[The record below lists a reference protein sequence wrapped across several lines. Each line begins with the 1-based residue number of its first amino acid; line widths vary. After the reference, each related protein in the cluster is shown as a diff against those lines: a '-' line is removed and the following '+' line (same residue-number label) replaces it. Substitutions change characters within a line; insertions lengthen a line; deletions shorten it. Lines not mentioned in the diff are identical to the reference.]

1 MGKIKTIA
9 HLADIHIRKLHRFVE
24 YRDVFNRLYKKLEEL
39 KPDLIY
45 IGGDIVHGKLDT
57 SPEET
62 RLVADFFLGLA
73 DIADLLI
80 IPGNHDCNLNNKSRE
95 DVLSPIVDLVQQINP
110 RIHYWKKSGVY
121 DLGGCKFGFLSVFD
135 ITQDGKPNTKNLPR
149 AKDIDGKDK
158 IAVFHGGV
166 GRFEVD
172 TGLWMSD
179 DNVNANDFDG
189 YDIVML
195 GDIHKRQCI
204 DDNDKIAYPGSL
216 IQQNFA
222 EAPEHGFLLWDVEK
236 RKSEFV
242 QIENDYGFKT
252 IIVEDG
258 EIKSKMKFVPKYG
271 NIKIK
276 YKNTPIDKLRLI
288 ELNLRQK
295 YQGIK
300 QVVMEKLDSIEGKMN
315 ESKTKISIEDIH
327 DLSVQNNLIEKV
339 LKIEN
344 PNIDDKTLKRIYDI
358 NELTNSAIG
367 MKNDLPRNVDWK
379 LKYIEFDN
387 MFSYGKKNRID
398 FTKLDGIVG
407 VVAPNHS
414 GKSALIDIIAYTI
427 FDICSRTN
435 RAIEVLNNK
444 SKQFEVKL
452 SLEVNGV
459 DYIIHRIGTL
469 KERTSRKTGVVNR
482 LCPVSVKFYT
492 EENGEL
498 IDLSGAARSNSQYGS
513 GTNEE
518 IRKIL
523 GTFDDFILTSLSL
536 QNNGQNFIDKK
547 QAERKK
553 ILSQFMGIDL
563 FDKLFD
569 IAKRDVADEKA
580 YLKKIKDKNVFGQLT
595 ELQKELQDY
604 EESKEKLDKE
614 VKPFEVEISELKEQ
628 IGNLKDS
635 LKYVPVGANTHDTD
649 FETQIHDKEDELE
662 RQSEALKSEQEYRE
676 TIRPLY
682 NKILNDLKSY
692 DDDTLE
698 HNYKKYQECK
708 EDLRNVEQNIKLNES
723 KTKQWDKSLQEVK
736 EHEFD
741 ENCEYCVKNGKW
753 HIDNTKSLTLEIE
766 RNNLKLEKL
775 LNDKSHR
782 EKDIESFGD
791 IEKEKAKYEDLSEDL
806 KRVEADAYKTHAKT
820 KDLENSVLS
829 LEQELEK
836 IYEQKKLYEEYQ
848 SALEFNDSI
857 NDKIET
863 LELTLN
869 RSKDSYDI
877 VLRGIRQI
885 ESHILVN
892 QTNKKNLDNEIKDLV
907 SAEQK
912 VSDYELYLKLI
923 SNDGIPQLIIN
934 DALPII
940 ESEVNTVLDHMM
952 AGFQLGITSED
963 KNINLY
969 IRYDD
974 QEWPLSLSSGMEK
987 FVSSL
992 ALRVGLINVSN
1003 LPSPNFLVIDEG
1015 FGTLDTDN
1023 LSNMKGAFDYLKSNF
1038 QSVYIISHLDTIKD
1052 FMDYLLPI
1060 NVEKEHSSIVFN

>member
-9 HLADIHIRKLHRFVE
+9 HLADIHIRKLHRFNE
-24 YRDVFNRLYKKLEEL
+24 YRDVFNNLYKKLEEL

-45 IGGDIVHGKLDT
+45 IGGDVVHGKLDT
-57 SPEET
+57 SPEEI
-62 RLVADFFLGLA
+62 RMVAEFFLNLA
-73 DIADLLI
+73 NISDLLV

-95 DVLSPIVDLVQQINP
+95 DVLSPIVDLTKQINP

-121 DLGGCKFGFLSVFD
+121 ELGGCHFGFLSVFD
-135 ITQDGKPNTKNLPR
+135 ITKDNKPNVKNLPR
-149 AKDIDGKDK
+149 AKDIDGDHK

-179 DNVNANDFDG
+179 DNVNANDFGG
-189 YDIVML
+189 YDMVLL
-195 GDIHKRQCI
+195 GDIHKRQFI
-204 DDNDKIAYPGSL
+204 DDNERIAYPGSL

-222 EAPEHGFLLWDVEK
+222 EAPEHGFLLWDVES
-236 RKSEFV
+236 RKSEFIQV
-242 QIENDYGFKT
+242 NNDYGFKT
-252 IIVEDG
+252 IIAEDG
-258 EIKSKMKFVPKYG
+258 EIKSKMNFVPKYG

-276 YKNTPIDKLRLI
+276 HKDTTAEQLRLI
-288 ELNLRQK
+288 ELNLRKK
-295 YQGIK
+295 YVDIK
-300 QVVMEKLDSIEGKMN
+300 SVVTEKIDSIEGHLN

-327 DLSVQNNLIEKV
+327 DLKVQNKLIEKLAKV
-339 LKIEN
+339 EQ

-358 NELTNSAIG
+358 NELTNSSIG
-367 MKNDLPRNVDWK
+367 LKNELPRNVDWK

-387 MFSYGKKNRID
+387 MFSYGRDNRID
-398 FTKLDGIVG
+398 FTKLNGVVG

-427 FDICSRTN
+427 FDVCSRTI
-435 RAIEVLNNK
+435 RAIEVLNNE
-444 SKQFEVKL
+444 SKYFEVKL
-452 SLEVNGV
+452 SLEVNGA
-459 DYIIHRIGTL
+459 DYIIHRTGNL
-469 KERTSRKTGVVNR
+469 KIKTKRATGVVTK
-482 LCPVSVKFYT
+482 LCPVSVKFYV

-498 IDLSGAARSNSQYGS
+498 IDLSGAARNNSQYGT

-569 IAKRDVADEKA
+569 IAKKDVADERSYVKR
-580 YLKKIKDKNVFGQLT
+580 IKDKDIFGQLSK
-595 ELQKELQDY
+595 LQKELLEY
-604 EESKEKLDKE
+604 KESKEKLDKE
-614 VKPFEVEISELKEQ
+614 VKPFETEINELEEQ
-628 IGNLKDS
+628 IENLKS
-635 LKYVPVGANTHDTD
+635 KLKYVPSGVDAVDLLD
-649 FETQIHDKEDELE
+649 EVKKEEELE
-662 RQSEALKSEQEYRE
+662 RQKQFLKSEEEYRE
-676 TIRPLY
+676 QIRPLY
-682 NKILNDLKSY
+682 NHIYNQIKEFDE
-692 DDDTLE
+692 DELE
-698 HNYKKYQECK
+698 HNYKQFERTKD
-708 EDLRNVEQNIKLNES
+708 DLRKVEHDIKLN
-723 KTKQWDKSLQEVK
+723 KTKTEQWKKSLEEVK
-736 EHEFD
+736 EHKFD
-741 ENCEYCVKNGKW
+741 EDCEYCVKNSQW
-753 HIDNTKSLTLEIE
+753 HIDNIKSLTLQIE
-766 RNNLKLEKL
+766 NNGRKLEKL
-775 LNDKSHR
+775 LTDKSHR

-791 IEKEKAKYEDLSEDL
+791 INRDRARYQELKEDL
-806 KRVEADAYKTHAKT
+806 KQVENDAYKTQAKMKEIET
-820 KDLENSVLS
+820 LVLS

-836 IYEQKKLYEEYQ
+836 IYEQKKLYQEYQ
-848 SALEFNDSI
+848 SALEFNDKV

-863 LELTLN
+863 LQLTLDK
-869 RSKDSYDI
+869 SKSSYDI
-877 VLRGIRQI
+877 VIRGIQTI
-885 ESHILVN
+885 ENHILVN
-892 QTNKKNLDNEIKDLV
+892 KTNKKNLDSEIKDLV
-907 SAEQK
+907 DAEQK
-912 VSDYELYLKLI
+912 VQDYELYLRLV
-923 SNDGIPQLIIN
+923 SADGIPRLIIN
-934 DALPII
+934 DALPVI
-940 ESEVNTVLDHMM
+940 EAEVNTVLDHMM
-952 AGFQLGITSED
+952 AGFHLGITNED

-1023 LSNMKGAFDYLKSNF
+1023 LSNMKGAFDYLKTRF
-1038 QSVYIISHLDTIKD
+1038 DSVFIISHLDTIKD

-1060 NVEKEHSSIVFN
+1060 NKPNKHSSVIYT